1 MQPNR
6 PGITRRRCLGLGLG
20 GLMLGGA
27 AGASSVLAS
36 PTRRK
41 LALLV
46 GIQNYKY
53 DTDDTTRPRLKGA
66 HNDVQLQY
74 DLLTGRFG
82 FNPQDIVTLR
92 NEQATR
98 NGIERAFQMHLI
110 DQAVPGDVVVFH
122 FSGHGS
128 RLFDA
133 SSDERSKDPQDRFD
147 ESLVCYDS
155 NLNLDGVT
163 EDIPDDT
170 LDLLLRLLGQKTGL
184 VTVVLDCCFSGTAL
198 RGEYDRSRIRSLG
211 IGGKRLPSV
220 EELAFQDRL
229 RDRLKL
235 TREAHH
241 QLLSNP
247 GTPPVA
253 SGALFSAGGREEAAM
268 EIKRNGAWFGV
279 LTYALTG
286 ALWGARSAESF
297 VAVHRAVRQEVGVL
311 TTRRQNTRLEVADGK
326 SKGEG
331 GIADQPCYFTQ
342 AQQEPAVGLVKQV
355 SSRGLVT
362 VGIGGLRDGVR
373 NTILVGAAPSG
384 RPVRLRIVES
394 HGPEAKAIVISGS
407 PKPGMLVGE
416 QVRALWRPRPL
427 KMGAAPSV
435 SPLVVQA
442 LKDQGI
448 PLDVSGQSDYWV
460 GTREGTIGLFDRAG
474 LPSTG
479 TFGLPDEL
487 PAQSAERLARELHR
501 LGARDALYSL
511 INTSSGVR
519 LEARAFHADGLQ
531 VDERGPL
538 RTGENVVFELKNDDR
553 RALHIGL
560 IALDPSGQMIS
571 LYPNSYTPAAE
582 QTPLRPGQVLR
593 VGHASSPFKIV
604 LERNERPSMSA
615 GHPVTLQVLALASA
629 VPFAG
634 LHKLIRQNATPR
646 TRGPV
651 SLTDSQAAV
660 TQIFEDL
667 EGGSVAHSGPAG
679 VDGEHI
685 LLDIDSWSAVMLDLE
700 ALDGGPP
707 TTQAYQK

>member
-1 MQPNR
+1 
-6 PGITRRRCLGLGLG
+6 
-20 GLMLGGA
+20 MLGGVTR
-27 AGASSVLAS
+27 ASSALAS

-46 GIQNYKY
+46 GIQSYKH

-82 FNPQDIVTLR
+82 FNPRDIVTLR
-92 NEQATR
+92 DEQATR
-98 NGIERAFQMHLI
+98 NGIERAFQTHLI
-110 DQAVPGDVVVFH
+110 DQAAPGDVVVFH

-128 RLFDA
+128 RLYDA
-133 SSDERSKDPQDRFD
+133 SFDERFKDPQDRFD

-170 LDLLLRLLGQKTGL
+170 LDLLLRLLGQKTDL

-211 IGGKRLPSV
+211 IGGKRLPSA

-235 TREAHH
+235 SREAHH
-241 QLLSNP
+241 QLLRNP
-247 GTPPVA
+247 DTPPVA

-286 ALWGARSAESF
+286 ALWGVRSGESF

-331 GIADQPCYFTQ
+331 GIADQPCYFTH
-342 AQQEPAVGLVKQV
+342 AQHDPAVGLVKQV

-362 VGIGGLRDGVR
+362 VGVGGLRDGAR
-373 NTILVGAAPSG
+373 DTILVGSARAG
-384 RPVRLRIVES
+384 KPVRLRVVES
-394 HGPEAKAIVISGS
+394 RGLEVKAVVVSGRPE
-407 PKPGMLVGE
+407 PGMLVGE
-416 QVRALWRPRPL
+416 QVRALWRPHPL
-427 KMGAAPSV
+427 KVGAAPSL

-448 PLDVSGQSDYWV
+448 PLEVSEQADYWV
-460 GTREGTIGLFDRAG
+460 GTREGTVGLFDQAG
-474 LPSTG
+474 LPRTG
-479 TFGLPDEL
+479 TFGHPNEL
-487 PAQSAERLARELHR
+487 PAQSAERLVRELHR
-501 LGARDALYSL
+501 RGARDALYSL
-511 INTSSGVR
+511 INTSSRASIEV
-519 LEARAFHADGLQ
+519 RAFHASGLQ
-531 VDERGPL
+531 VDDRRPL
-538 RTGENVVFELKNDDR
+538 RTGENVFFELKNADR
-553 RALHIGL
+553 WALHIGL
-560 IALDPSGQMIS
+560 IALDSSGQMLS
-571 LYPNSYTPAAE
+571 LYPNSYTPVAE
-582 QTPLRPGQVLR
+582 QTPLRPGQSLR
-593 VGHASSPFKIV
+593 IGHAGSPFKIV
-604 LERNERPSMSA
+604 LGRDEDPLSA
-615 GHPVTLQVLALASA
+615 GPVTLQVLALASA
-629 VPFAG
+629 VPFTG
-634 LHKLIRQNATPR
+634 LHKLIRQDASPL

-651 SLTDSQAAV
+651 PLTDSQTAV
-660 TQIFEDL
+660 EQIFEDL
-667 EGGSVAHSGPAG
+667 KGSSVAYSGSEPG
-679 VDGEHI
+679 VDDERV
-685 LLDIDSWSAVMLDLE
+685 LLDVDSWTAVMLDLE
-700 ALDGGPP
+700 VVDAELPIK
-707 TTQAYQK
+707 AYQQKGSGLPSLVQITRTLPD